1 MPRHFVDLDGAA
13 ALPTGHFQMTTRIV
27 RDLVANAATG
37 VVHGPAGTG
46 KTFAVEAALEALDT
60 LPPIQRP
67 QVCVLTFPS
76 RPTMRMV
83 ADQLL
88 RELTG
93 TETPSSRNRFD
104 LTTKLTG
111 LLATPLRLIVVDEAQ
126 RLTGDCIELLR
137 HLHDHPRTRFALL
150 YVGGD
155 GCWEVLSKEPML
167 RSRVFRRLPFQPLN
181 PQKVPAL
188 MRRYHP
194 IYEAAPDDLLFDVD
208 SSYGHGTMRD
218 WAVFT
223 HTAASLC
230 TEQNLTTV
238 DEATVHNAYALLGGG
253 LRD

>member
-1 MPRHFVDLDGAA
+1 MPRHFVDLTGAA
-13 ALPTGHFQMTTRIV
+13 ALPTGHFQMTARIV
-27 RDLVANAATG
+27 RDLVAHAATG

-46 KTFAVEAALEALDT
+46 KTFAVEAALEALDA
-60 LPPIQRP
+60 LSPVDRP

-76 RPTMRMV
+76 RPTMRMI

-93 TETPSSRNRFD
+93 ADTSTSRNRFD
-104 LTTKLTG
+104 LTTKLVG
-111 LLATPLRLIVVDEAQ
+111 LLATPMRLVVVDEAQ
-126 RLTGDCIELLR
+126 RLNGDCIELLR
-137 HLHDHPRTRFALL
+137 HLHDHPKTRFALL

-167 RSRVFRRLPFQPLN
+167 RSRVFRRLPFSPLA
-181 PQKVPAL
+181 PAKVPAL

-194 IYEAAPDDLLFDVD
+194 IYQGTDDELLHEVD
-208 SSYGHGTMRD
+208 ASYGHGTMRD

-223 HTAASLC
+223 HTAAALC
-230 TEQNLTTV
+230 AEQNLATV
-238 DEATVHNAYALLGGG
+238 DQTTVHNAYSLLGGG

>member
-13 ALPTGHFQMTTRIV
+13 ALPTGHFQMTARIV
-27 RDLVANAATG
+27 RDLVAHAATG

-46 KTFAVEAALEALDT
+46 KTFAVEAALEALDA
-60 LPPIQRP
+60 LPPTQRP

-76 RPTMRMV
+76 RPTMRMI

-93 TETPSSRNRFD
+93 TDTPSSRNRFD
-104 LTTKLTG
+104 LTTKLIG
-111 LLATPLRLIVVDEAQ
+111 LLAAPMRLIVVDEAQ

-181 PQKVPAL
+181 PAKVPSL

-194 IYEAAPDDLLFDVD
+194 IYQDAPDDLLLDVD

-230 TEQNLTTV
+230 ADQNLATV
-238 DEATVHNAYALLGGG
+238 DAATVHNAYALLGGG

>member
-13 ALPTGHFQMTTRIV
+13 ALPTGHFQMTARIV
-27 RDLVANAATG
+27 RDLVAHAATG

-46 KTFAVEAALEALDT
+46 KTFAVEAALEALDA
-60 LPPIQRP
+60 LPPVQRP

-76 RPTMRMV
+76 RPTMRMI

-93 TETPSSRNRFD
+93 ADTPTSRNRFD
-104 LTTKLTG
+104 LTTKLIG
-111 LLATPLRLIVVDEAQ
+111 LLATPMRLIVVDEAQ
-126 RLTGDCIELLR
+126 RLNSDCIELLR
-137 HLHDHPRTRFALL
+137 HLHDHPKTRFALL

-167 RSRVFRRLPFQPLN
+167 RSRVFRRLPFSPLA
-181 PQKVPAL
+181 PAKVPAL

-194 IYEAAPDDLLFDVD
+194 IYTEAGDELLHEVD
-208 SSYGHGTMRD
+208 ASYGHGTMRD

-223 HTAASLC
+223 HTAADLC
-230 TEQNLTTV
+230 AKQNLTTV
-238 DEATVHNAYALLGGG
+238 NEAVVHNTYTLLGGG
-253 LRD
+253 LHD